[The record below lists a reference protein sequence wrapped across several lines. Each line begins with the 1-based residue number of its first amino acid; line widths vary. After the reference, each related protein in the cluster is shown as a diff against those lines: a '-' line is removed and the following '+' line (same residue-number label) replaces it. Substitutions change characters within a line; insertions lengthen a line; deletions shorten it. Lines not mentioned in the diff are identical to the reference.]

1 MSMQPSLACL
11 RTKDRRVSARVLRFG
26 CAWALGGILF
36 TSAPL
41 SAPLLD
47 SDTGLI
53 PPGAGEALC
62 GVGETRLPNG
72 ACCAKV
78 NVSGCGECC
87 TDGLIPDA
95 KTGRCIGKPSE
106 MLR

>member
-1 MSMQPSLACL
+1 MSMPPSLACF
-11 RTKDRRVSARVLRFG
+11 RTKGGRVSARVLWFV
-26 CAWALGGILF
+26 CAWALGGIFF

-47 SDTGLI
+47 SDTGSF
-53 PPGAGEALC
+53 PPEAGEALC

-87 TDGLIPDA
+87 TDGLIADA
-95 KTGRCIGKPSE
+95 KTGRCIDKPSE